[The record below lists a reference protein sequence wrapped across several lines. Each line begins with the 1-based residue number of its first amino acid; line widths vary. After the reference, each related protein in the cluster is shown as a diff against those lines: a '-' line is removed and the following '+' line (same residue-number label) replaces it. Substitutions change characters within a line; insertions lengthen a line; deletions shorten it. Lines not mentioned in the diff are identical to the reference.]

1 LRAAVKSCAGLLS
14 DKSILPFGQKTK
26 LDWTKVKSRLVKS
39 FELGKTSRQHDD
51 DDDDDDADDDED
63 ETLATATA
71 EIKL

>member
-1 LRAAVKSCAGLLS
+1 LRAAVKSCAGFLL

-26 LDWTKVKSRLVKS
+26 LDWTKVKSRLAKS
-39 FELGKTSRQHDD
+39 FELGKTSRQH